1 MDGKTF
7 SGDAAESGMGEIDQ
21 SAFRALEEK
30 VNALL
35 VNYQKL
41 HEERDALAIALDLE
55 KEKAS
60 QLLKSLESFS
70 NDKEKVK
77 VRIDQ
82 LLHRLKG
89 LDV

>member
-1 MDGKTF
+1 MDGKI
-7 SGDAAESGMGEIDQ
+7 SLGDGTESGMDEVDQ
-21 SAFRALEEK
+21 SVFRALEEK
-30 VNALL
+30 VSALL

-41 HEERDALAIALDLE
+41 QEERDALVVALDLE
-55 KEKAS
+55 KGKAN
-60 QLLKSLESFS
+60 QLLKSLETFS

-77 VRIDQ
+77 ARIDQ